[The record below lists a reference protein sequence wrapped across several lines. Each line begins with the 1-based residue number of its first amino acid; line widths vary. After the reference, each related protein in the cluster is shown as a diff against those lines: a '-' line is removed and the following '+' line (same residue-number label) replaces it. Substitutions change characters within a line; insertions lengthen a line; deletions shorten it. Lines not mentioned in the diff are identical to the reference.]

1 MFLVAIIYL
10 FSIQSFDN
18 IPDTARYHVTQDS
31 FACRMIVLTKLFIY
45 LS

>member
-1 MFLVAIIYL
+1 MFLVTINYL
-10 FSIQSFDN
+10 LSIQSFDN
-18 IPDTARYHVTQDS
+18 KPDTVRYHVTQDS